1 MQKLCTAMTDGRTG
15 YVLYGTEN
23 QAAVHYAMPVKDNL
37 YDALDYAGQVEEAA
51 KSHRRAMKM
60 VKAEGEEASRSDC
73 RAMKMAKAEGKEMP
87 AKEKKRPGS
96 GEFLSGFWKED
107 RLIPSVT
114 VTIYFGCEEW
124 DGPLSLFD
132 MIETDDP
139 EVLRGRKCGR
149 VSGDS

>member
-51 KSHRRAMKM
+51 KSHR
-60 VKAEGEEASRSDC
+60 

-132 MIETDDP
+132 MIETDDS